1 LEGGKLERLLDRCIK
16 VGPFFRHSLHFRHY
30 GYQTGRSVET
40 VFHNLVYEIDR
51 TLEDG
56 LLLLGTFLD
65 IEVAFDI
72 TAFESMCKAAEENG
86 VVR

>member
-1 LEGGKLERLLDRCIK
+1 M
-16 VGPFFRHSLHFRHY
+16 
-30 GYQTGRSVET
+30 QTA
-40 VFHNLVYEIDR
+40 FHNLVYEIDR
-51 TLEDG
+51 ALEDG

-65 IEVAFDI
+65 IEVVFDI